1 MVRSFEKD
9 RSREETKPNWI
20 VDEETGAVTLTE
32 SYLRTLAA
40 GDHTLTVVLSGAE
53 TTTNFTVPAADD
65 PSAAPPQPGDDSPV
79 GLWLILMSVSA
90 AGAICLFL
98 FGRKQSV

>member
-1 MVRSFEKD
+1 MCFYPVK
-9 RSREETKPNWI
+9 I
-20 VDEETGAVTLTE
+20 
-32 SYLRTLAA
+32 
-40 GDHTLTVVLSGAE
+40 
-53 TTTNFTVPAADD
+53 VPAADD

-90 AGAICLFL
+90 AGAIFLFL